1 MLRRLHTVPG
11 LFAGL
16 IVVFMAITGAV
27 LSLQPVL
34 DRFSVPPTASG
45 MNVAALS
52 EIVSTNL
59 SGVERLVHSAS
70 GAVTV
75 YYDTG
80 NGTAAASIDPATG
93 AVLGDYAPSPIFAF
107 FIELHRS
114 FFLGMNGRVASGISA
129 LAMVVLAASGLLLLV
144 RRLGGWSKIFVTAKG
159 TTSQRLHVELA
170 RIAIAGLLVSALTGG
185 YMSLT
190 SFGLI
195 DAGAAVSTFPSTV
208 NGGAPA
214 AIGSLAALQSV
225 PLADL
230 RELTFPYPSDPT
242 DVFTLITASGQC
254 YVDQAT
260 GSLLNFTP
268 NGVGQSLYETFYM
281 LHTGQG
287 LWWFGAI
294 LGMAALCVPA
304 LTATGAMIWWLR
316 RRRQPRIA
324 NNSGHRHAD
333 TVILVGSEGNSTWGF
348 ADTLHQTLTA
358 QGHRVHTGAM
368 NDLAADYPSAEH
380 LLVLTATY
388 GDGTA
393 PTSANRFLARL
404 ARFRP
409 QANLSFA
416 VLGFGDR
423 SFSHY
428 CQFAEVT
435 TAALA
440 EKGVAQLLPMA
451 TVDRQSAQAFAQ
463 WGQVLG
469 GRLGQALA
477 LAHVPAS
484 PRTESL
490 VLASRTDF
498 GMEVQAPIVV
508 LRFTSPEP
516 LRRHWWQYLTVKKS
530 MSFRPGDLVGIIPP
544 GSPVPRY
551 YSVASASSDGA
562 LEICVRKQAG
572 GVCSEFLHGL
582 QPGDVIDGF
591 VKANPGFRPLN
602 GKAPIVLIGAG
613 TGIAPLVGFVRQNN
627 RHRPMHL
634 YFGGRDP
641 ASDFL
646 YEPLLDEA
654 LEDRRLTRLVTA
666 FSRIVGGAYVQDR
679 LREDGGAIR
688 DLVSKGAQIMVCGGR
703 QMAEGVV
710 ESLNLTLAPL
720 GETVA
725 TLKAKGRYLED
736 VY

>member
-1 MLRRLHTVPG
+1 MLRRLHSVPG
-11 LFAGL
+11 FLAGL
-16 IVVFMAITGAV
+16 IVAFMAITGAV

-34 DRFSVPPTASG
+34 DRFSVPLTTSG

-59 SGVERLVHSAS
+59 DGVERLVHSAS
-70 GAVTV
+70 GAVTA

-80 NGTAAASIDPATG
+80 NGTAAARIDPTTG
-93 AVLGDYAPSPIFAF
+93 VVLGDYAPSPFFAF
-107 FIELHRS
+107 FTELHRS
-114 FFLGMNGRVASGISA
+114 FFLGMNGRIVSGISA
-129 LAMVVLAASGLLLLV
+129 LAMVVLAGSGLLLLV
-144 RRLGGWSKIFVTAKG
+144 KRLGGWRNLFVTAKG

-170 RIAIAGLLVSALTGG
+170 RIAIVGLLVSALTGG

-195 DAGAAVSTFPSTV
+195 DTGAMASAFPSTV
-208 NGGAPA
+208 DGGAPA
-214 AIGSLAALQSV
+214 AIGSLVALQTV

-230 RELTFPYPSDPT
+230 RELTFPYPGDST
-242 DVFTLITASGQC
+242 DVFTLTTASGQG

-260 GSLLNFTP
+260 GALLNFTP
-268 NGVGQSLYETFYM
+268 NSVGQSIYEVFYR
-281 LHTGQG
+281 LHTGQR
-287 LWWFGAI
+287 LWWFGAM

-304 LTATGAMIWWLR
+304 LTVTGVLIWWLR
-316 RRRQPRIA
+316 QRKQPRIA
-324 NNSGHRHAD
+324 NDAGQRHAD

-358 QGHRVHTGAM
+358 QGYRVHTGAM
-368 NDLAADYPSAEH
+368 NDLAADYPAAKR

-388 GDGTA
+388 GDGAA
-393 PTSANRFLARL
+393 PASADRFLARL
-404 ARFRP
+404 SRFKP
-409 QANLSFA
+409 YVDLSFA

-428 CQFAEVT
+428 CRFAEVT
-435 TAALA
+435 AALLS
-440 EKGVAQLLPMA
+440 EKGLAQMLPVA
-451 TVDRQSAQAFAQ
+451 TVDRQSPQAFAQ
-463 WGQVLG
+463 WGQALG
-469 GRLGQALA
+469 ARLGNALA
-477 LAHVPAS
+477 LEHVPAS
-484 PRTESL
+484 PRTQSL
-490 VLASRTDF
+490 ILAGRTDF
-498 GMEVQAPIVV
+498 GMEVQAPIAV
-508 LRFTSPEP
+508 LRFTVPE
-516 LRRHWWQYLTVKKS
+516 RTRKNWWQRWPVGKG
-530 MSFRPGDLVGIIPP
+530 MSFEPGDLVGIIPP

-582 QPGDVIDGF
+582 QPGDRVDGF
-591 VKANPGFRPLN
+591 VKATGFRPHD

-613 TGIAPLVGFVRQNN
+613 TGIAPLAGFVRHNN

-646 YEPLLDEA
+646 YGPLLGEA
-654 LEDRRLTRLVTA
+654 LQDSRLTRLVTA
-666 FSRIVGGAYVQDR
+666 FSRIVGGVYVQDR
-679 LREDGGAIR
+679 VREDGAAIR

-703 QMAEGVV
+703 QMAAGVT
-710 ESLNLTLAPL
+710 ESLDLTLAPL

-725 TLKAKGRYLED
+725 SLKANGRYFED